1 MIVIPGYQTLVQI
14 YESSNSLVYRAY
26 RKSDRQ
32 PVILKVL
39 KQDYPTPAE
48 LTRYSTEY
56 EITRNLK
63 IDGAIEV
70 LGLEKYQRT
79 LALVFEDFGG
89 ESLKKLLDN
98 PQDNFS
104 HVSLLKFLQLAIKIV
119 EILGR
124 LHAANIIHKDINPD
138 NIVFNPATGKLKII
152 DFGIST
158 AVLSRE
164 NLPLK
169 NPHLLEGTLAY
180 ISPEQTGRM
189 NRSLDYRT
197 DFYSLGVTFYELFT
211 HQLPFETTDAME
223 LVHCHIAK
231 QPAPPQKIN
240 PEIPQ
245 AVSDIVMKLMAKTAE
260 ERYQSALGIKAD
272 LEKCLNQLQAKGKIA
287 NFALGERDISD
298 KFEIPQKLYG
308 REQEIQTLLGVFE
321 KINQGLDSQHK
332 FSWQNSEIILVSG
345 YSGIGKTSLVREIYR
360 PITQKQGYFIAGKFD
375 QYQRNI
381 PYRAVIKAFQELV
394 AQLLTETAEILDRW
408 REKLQTA
415 LGVNGQ
421 IIIDVI
427 PEVELIIGKQP
438 PIPHLGQTESQNRF
452 NLVFQNFLRVFCQK
466 EHPLVIFLDDLQW
479 ADSATLKL
487 IERMM
492 KDEDTQYLLLVGAYR
507 DNEVSPTH
515 PLMIALES
523 MRKDRVII
531 NEINLE
537 SLKIEQ
543 IGQLIADTLHSNT
556 KSVKPLTELVVR
568 KTGGNPFFVNQFL
581 KTLHQEN
588 LLTFNW
594 EQRCWQWDIAQIEA
608 LDITDNVVEL
618 MVEKLKKLPETTQQV
633 LRLAACVGARFDLD
647 TFALIYEKSAS
658 ETFSDLMSAIQS
670 GLVLPASE
678 FKKLDAEVIDSPLV
692 ITDYKFLHDR
702 VQQAAY
708 FLISDEQK
716 KAVHLKIGRLL
727 LENISEEQREEK
739 IFDIV
744 NQLNLGRELIT
755 LQSERDKVAKLNLM
769 AGNKAKTATAY
780 ESAVRYLTAALEL
793 LAADSWVSNYDLT
806 LAVYESAVEAEY
818 LKTNFERTLELTKI
832 VIRKAKNI
840 LDKVNIYKTK
850 ILFYSA
856 QNKMETAI
864 DTGLEVLKMLGVSLS
879 ESPPQELTSEDFDNL
894 PVMTNPDK
902 QAALAI
908 SIMLFGPIYT
918 TNPPLLPLLSFTMVK
933 LCINYGNSPLSAYA
947 YGLYGLLLCGVL
959 GKIELGYQFGLLALR
974 MLDKF
979 DTKEIKCRVYNKF
992 YSFIIHWKEPAR
1004 KSIEPLRETIQFGL
1018 ESGEIEFTCYA
1029 SVNYCANLPLTGY
1042 SLEYVHQQH
1051 VQYIALIQKLKQEF
1065 QLYYTQIWG
1074 QFVLNLSDR
1083 AVNNQELIGELFN
1096 EVETLPILLEN
1107 NNFSSLYCLYL
1118 VKTILNYLF
1127 KDYEDAVANAALAS
1141 KYESGIVGLFPATQN
1156 PFYYSLALLALLP
1169 EQESKNEEYQEIV
1182 AANQK
1187 KLKSWAD
1194 YAPMNYL
1201 HKYQLVEAERAR
1213 VRGEPLQAMEFFDRA
1228 IQGARESE
1236 YLQEE
1241 ALAYERAAQFYLA
1254 LGREEIAQNYMTKAH
1269 YGYRC
1274 WGATA
1279 KVKDLESQYPQL
1291 IFPLNSTA
1299 RVNLHSSN
1307 LVTSITSTSATTS
1320 LDLAAVMKASQA
1332 ISGEIILDRLLAR
1345 LMEILLEN
1353 AGATRGFLLRETD
1366 GQLAI
1371 EAQAIVEQS
1380 EGRDICNVLVLQAAS
1395 SEGLLPQSI
1404 INYVARTQ
1412 ETVAFNNAS
1421 GEISKFDDPYI
1432 RQHQPKSLLCIPIG
1446 QEQHKSLLYLENN
1459 LIAGAFTPDRLEVL
1473 KLLSSQAAISLENAK
1488 LYTELRQRETQLTQF
1503 LEAIPIGVSVH
1514 QADGRISYLNQTGQ
1528 DLLAQGVKPQTTS
1541 KQLASEYQVYL
1552 AGTDQLYPTERLPAL
1567 QALKGENVRV
1577 DDLEIHR
1584 DDKIIPLEVR
1594 ATPIFD
1600 ERGNILYTINAFTD
1614 ITERK
1619 QAEKV
1624 LADYNRTLEAQIAEQ
1639 TRELQQA
1646 KEAAVR
1652 EAARSEEA
1660 SQAKSRFLANM
1671 SHELRTPLNAI
1682 LGFAQLMSRGSN
1694 LSPEQQENLVIIHRN
1709 GEHLLTLIN
1718 QVLDLSKIEAG
1729 RMTLNQK
1736 TFALDRLLDDLKNLF
1751 SLKADRKGLQLGFE
1765 CAPDVPQ
1772 YIRTDEV
1779 KLRQVLIN
1787 LLNNAIKF
1795 TQRGSVTLRV
1805 SPGSRDSEIGN
1816 RASERDFLSFE
1827 VEDTGVGMAPDEVD
1841 RLFEAFVQT
1850 ASGQQAQEGTGLGLA
1865 LSRQF
1870 IRLMGGE
1877 LSVSSKVSQG
1887 TTFIFDIK
1895 IVVAEGRERKNQSLN
1910 RRVIALEP
1918 NQPRYRILIVDDRDD
1933 SRQLLIQLLKPLGF
1947 ELREA
1952 RNGREAVELWSSW
1965 SPHLIWMD
1973 LRMPVM
1979 DGYEATKQIKE
1990 HLKGQS
1996 TAIIALTASAF
2007 DKERAVI
2014 LSAGCDDFVRK
2025 PFQEEAIFEMMTR
2038 HLGIRFIYED
2048 QNQSLP
2054 PQPEMLQEELTSEAL
2069 SVMPAQWLVQLHQ
2082 AAALAKA
2089 KPIFQ
2094 LLEQIPESHAALANT
2109 LTDLVNNFRFDKL
2122 MDLTRSPKQMR
2133 NRGRASEDNNLSLL

>member
-1 MIVIPGYQTLVQI
+1 MIVLSGYQTLAQI
-14 YESSNSLVYRAY
+14 YESRNSLVYRAC
-26 RKSDRQ
+26 RKSNHQ

-63 IDGAIEV
+63 LDGVIEV
-70 LGLEKYQRT
+70 LSLEKYHRT

-89 ESLKKLLDN
+89 ESLKKLLDD
-98 PQDNFS
+98 PQE
-104 HVSLLKFLQLAIKIV
+104 SLSRASLPEFLQLAIQIV
-119 EILGR
+119 EIVDQ
-124 LHAANIIHKDINPD
+124 LHAANIIHKDINPS
-138 NIVFNPATGKLKII
+138 NIVFNPATGQLKII

-158 AVLSRE
+158 VLSRE
-164 NLPLK
+164 NPLLK
-169 NPHLLEGTLAY
+169 NPHLIEGTLAY

-197 DFYSLGVTFYELFT
+197 DFYSLGVTFYELLT

-231 QPAPPQKIN
+231 QPVPPQEIN
-240 PEIPQ
+240 PKIPQ
-245 AVSDIVMKLMAKTAE
+245 AVSDIVMKLMAKTVE
-260 ERYQSALGIKAD
+260 ERYQSAFGIKAD
-272 LEKCLNQLQAKGKIA
+272 LENCLNQLQANGKIA
-287 NFALGERDISD
+287 NFALGERDIAD

-308 REQEIQTLLGVFE
+308 REQEIQTLLAVFE
-321 KINQGLDSQHK
+321 KVNQGLGSQQQSS
-332 FSWQNSEIILVSG
+332 FQNTEIMLVSG

-360 PITQKQGYFIAGKFD
+360 PITQKQGYFISGKFD

-394 AQLLTETAEILDRW
+394 GQLLTETSDILNQW
-408 REKLQTA
+408 REKLEVA

-421 IIIDVI
+421 VIIDVI

-438 PIPHLGQTESQNRF
+438 PVPELGQRESQNRF
-452 NLVFQNFLRVFCQK
+452 NLVFQSFLRVFCQK
-466 EHPLVIFLDDLQW
+466 EHPLAIFLDDLQW

-487 IERMM
+487 IELMM
-492 KDEDTQYLLLVGAYR
+492 KDEDTQYLFLIGAYR

-515 PLMIALES
+515 PLMITLES
-523 MRKDRVII
+523 MRNDGVII

-537 SLKIEQ
+537 PLKIEQ
-543 IGQLIADTLHSNT
+543 ISQLIADTLHSNT
-556 KSVKPLTELVVR
+556 NLVRSLMKLVIQ

-581 KTLHQEN
+581 KTLYQEN

-594 EQRCWQWDIAQIEA
+594 ERRCWQWDIAQIEG

-618 MVEKLKKLPETTQQV
+618 MIGKLKKLPETTQQV
-633 LRLAACVGARFDLD
+633 LRLAACVGDRFDLN
-647 TFALIYEKSAS
+647 TLALIYEKSDS

-670 GLVLPASE
+670 GLVLPTSE
-678 FKKLDAEVIDSPLV
+678 FKKLDAEVIDSPL
-692 ITDYKFLHDR
+692 IIANYKFLHDR
-702 VQQAAY
+702 VQQASY
-708 FLISDEQK
+708 SLISDEQK
-716 KAVHLKIGRLL
+716 QEVHLKVGRRLL
-727 LENISEEQREEK
+727 ANSREFELEEK
-739 IFDIV
+739 IFELV

-755 LQSERDKVAKLNLM
+755 LQSERERLAELNLM
-769 AGNKAKTATAY
+769 SGKKAKAATAY
-780 ESAVRYLTAALEL
+780 EPAIRYLRVGIEL
-793 LAADSWVSNYDLT
+793 LGTDSWTLNYELT
-806 LAVYESAVEAEY
+806 FSLYLATLEAEY
-818 LKTNFERTLELTKI
+818 LKTNFEQAKHLADTILTQAKTVLE
-832 VIRKAKNI
+832 KAKVYERQI
-840 LDKVNIYKTK
+840 Q
-850 ILFYSA
+850 FYSA
-856 QNKMETAI
+856 QNQLQAAI
-864 DTGLEVLKMLGVSLS
+864 DTTLQVLSILGVPLLD
-879 ESPPQELTSEDFDNL
+879 SPPPKLEIAQFRQLPQMTDPYKLAAMRILMTVWGTAIVASPELV
-894 PVMTNPDK
+894 PKM
-902 QAALAI
+902 A
-908 SIMLFGPIYT
+908 
-918 TNPPLLPLLSFTMVK
+918 FTMVD
-933 LCINYGNSPLSAYA
+933 LCINYGNSPLAPFSYA
-947 YGLYGLLLCGVL
+947 FYGLNLCLVL
-959 GKIELGYQFGLLALR
+959 GDIESGYQFGQLALQ
-974 MLDKF
+974 MLEQY
-979 DTKEIKCRVYNKF
+979 DTRETKCRTCHIFNA
-992 YSFIIHWKEPAR
+992 FILHWKEPAR
-1004 KSIEPLRETIQFGL
+1004 KSIDPLQDIIQIGL
-1018 ESGEIEFTCYA
+1018 ETGDLEYACYA
-1029 SVNYCANLPLTGY
+1029 SMQYICYSFLVGE
-1042 SLEYVHQQH
+1042 SLESVNQKQE
-1051 VQYIALIQKLKQEF
+1051 QYIDLIQNLKQEF
-1065 QLYYTQIWG
+1065 QLYYAKIWG
-1074 QFVLNLSDR
+1074 QLVLNLSGKV
-1083 AVNNQELIGELFN
+1083 AEPQKLIGEVFD
-1096 EVETLPILLEN
+1096 ETQELP
-1107 NNFSSLYCLYL
+1107 SLTEAKAIFYIA
-1118 VKTILNYLF
+1118 KTILSYLF
-1127 KDYEDAVANAALAS
+1127 QDYAGAVKSGSLATKYGQALAS
-1141 KYESGIVGLFPATQN
+1141 LFPITQT
-1156 PFYYSLALLALLP
+1156 PFYYSLALLALVWDG
-1169 EQESKNEEYQEIV
+1169 EGNSEEYQEIV

-1187 KLKSWAD
+1187 KLKSWAGH
-1194 YAPMNYL
+1194 APMNYL

-1213 VRGEPLQAMEFFDRA
+1213 VMGDALQAMELYDRA

-1279 KVKDLESQYPQL
+1279 KVKDLESRYPQL

-1299 RVNLHSSN
+1299 RVSSRSSN

-1332 ISGEIILDRLLAR
+1332 ISGEILLDRLLAR
-1345 LMEILLEN
+1345 LVEILLEN
-1353 AGATRGFLLRETD
+1353 AGATRGFLLQETD
-1366 GQLAI
+1366 GQLVI

-1380 EGRDICNVLVLQAAS
+1380 EDRDICNVLVLQPVPS
-1395 SEGLLPQSI
+1395 KGVIPQSI
-1404 INYVARTQ
+1404 INYVARTR
-1412 ETVAFNNAS
+1412 ETVVFNNFS
-1421 GEISKFDDPYI
+1421 SEISQFDDPYI
-1432 RQHQPKSLLCIPIG
+1432 RQHQPKSLLCISIG

-1459 LIAGAFTPDRLEVL
+1459 LIEGAFTPDRLEVL

-1488 LYTELRQRETQLTQF
+1488 LYTELRQRETQLNQF

-1541 KQLASEYQVYL
+1541 EQLASEYRVYL

-1567 QALKGENVRV
+1567 RALKGENVRV
-1577 DDLEIHR
+1577 DDLEIHQGG
-1584 DDKIIPLEVR
+1584 KVIPLEVR

-1600 ERGNILYTINAFTD
+1600 AQGNILYTINAFTD

-1646 KEAAVR
+1646 KEVAVR

-1694 LSPEQQENLVIIHRN
+1694 LSPEQQKNLVIIHRN

-1736 TFALDRLLDDLKNLF
+1736 TFALERLLDDLKNLF
-1751 SLKADRKGLQLGFE
+1751 SLKADQKGLRLEFE
-1765 CAPDVPQ
+1765 CAPDLPP

-1779 KLRQVLIN
+1779 KLCQVLIN

-1827 VEDTGVGMAPDEVD
+1827 VEDTGVGMAPDEVE

-1877 LSVSSKVSQG
+1877 LSVRSKVSQG
-1887 TTFIFDIK
+1887 TTFIFDLK
-1895 IVVAEGRERKNQSLN
+1895 IVVAEGCERKNQSLN

-1918 NQPRYRILIVDDRDD
+1918 NQPRYRILIVDDQDD
-1933 SRQLLIQLLKPLGF
+1933 SRQLLIQLLQPLGF

-1952 RNGREAVELWSSW
+1952 RNGQEAVELWSSW

-2025 PFQEEAIFEMMTR
+2025 PFREEAVFEMMTK

-2054 PQPEMLQEELTSEAL
+2054 PQPEMLPEELTSEAL
-2069 SVMPAQWLVQLHQ
+2069 AEMPAQWLVQLHQ

-2122 MDLTRSPKQMR
+2122 MDLTRSP
-2133 NRGRASEDNNLSLL
+2133 NLNEKSGES